1 MKAENSIFST
11 VHTKDILGFSAQG
24 ATDYQEVC
32 KFLDFSKADVA
43 KIAGISENSVRFDS
57 PRIPAA
63 LMERFDQIANIC
75 QLVADHFGDTHKTAL
90 WFKTSNPLLGG
101 ISPRDM
107 LRYGRY
113 KRLMQFIIDA
123 RVRSGK
129 AVEENQKEDQEA

>member
-1 MKAENSIFST
+1 MKTENALFST
-11 VHTKDILGFSAQG
+11 VHSKDILGFTTQG

-32 KFLDFSKADVA
+32 KFLDFTKSDVA
-43 KIAGISENSVRFDS
+43 KIAGISEKSVRFE
-57 PRIPAA
+57 PKRVPAA
-63 LMERFDQIANIC
+63 LVERFDQIANIC
-75 QLVADHFGDTHKTAL
+75 QLVADHFGDVHKTAL

-123 RVRSGK
+123 RIRSGDL
-129 AVEENQKEDQEA
+129 VEEDEGEP